1 MDETE
6 LRKLAAKALG
16 IASTAISARIW
27 NAVVKKRLV
36 QMVLDADDVDVD
48 IELENLV
55 AEYQFLSDY
64 TRGAFNEPTERAGE
78 DTSFEEG
85 DRRLSALASIIAVEA
100 ERFEAVREFRR
111 THLESGLLLPTEIE
125 AWIEELSGVEGFPS
139 EGDLLQYFGQHR
151 VRSVRVQPGGV
162 LDSLRRASRLLQ
174 TTYDWTPSQA
184 VLFVLSGTDVDIP
197 KARIS
202 VRRVRPFTALSRIT
216 IDVDPRTSP
225 REVQR
230 LYSAARRDLRKGGDK
245 DISAKHAAL
254 AVFAAEQGLPSSEPP
269 AVAVRSVRPQDALT
283 EAKAGIRIMLDM
295 SGDKLPVPVA
305 RRRWPE
311 LLAIWNGQVR
321 EPDWAYKNDNRVNDF
336 ARDVRAA
343 WERVTGRPWTPPK
356 DAEDEADALEREL

>member
-27 NAVVKKRLV
+27 NALVKKRLV

-55 AEYQFLSDY
+55 AEYQFLSDF

-125 AWIEELSGVEGFPS
+125 AWIEELTGVEGFPS
-139 EGDLLQYFGQHR
+139 EGDRLHYFSKHR
-151 VRSVRVQPGGV
+151 VISVRVQHGGV
-162 LDSLRRASRLLQ
+162 LDALRRASRQLQ
-174 TTYDWTPSQA
+174 TIYDWTPSQA
-184 VLFVLSGTDVDIP
+184 VLFVLSGTDVGIP
-197 KARIS
+197 KARVS

-216 IDVDPRTSP
+216 MEVDPRTSP

-230 LYSAARRDLRKGGDK
+230 LYSSARRDLRNGGDK

-254 AVFAAEQGLPSSEPP
+254 AVFAAEQCLPSSEPP

-283 EAKAGIRIMLDM
+283 GAKAGIRIMLDM
-295 SGDKLPVPVA
+295 SSDASPNAIPAPNWAYRL
-305 RRRWPE
+305 E
-311 LLAIWNGQVR
+311 IWNR
-321 EPDWAYKNDNRVNDF
+321 DYPDWAYDNANCVNDF

-343 WERVTGRPWTPPK
+343 WERVTGCTWAPPK
-356 DAEDEADALEREL
+356 DAEDAADAPGEES